1 MSAPTMLATQIRP
14 RDRYLRA
21 ANLESHEEQA
31 EHYIPTS
38 RALEVLR
45 RLVHSMEDSTV
56 GRSWSLTGPYG
67 AGKSSF
73 ALFLRTLLGPPGDLR
88 QAAERALGDADE
100 TLLKELVAARS
111 SLGAEDGFVLATTTC
126 QQEPVA
132 DSLLRALVIGTQ
144 RALAQAQADCSR

>member
-1 MSAPTMLATQIRP
+1 MTALTMLDTQIQPKERF
-14 RDRYLRA
+14 LRA
-21 ANLESHEEQA
+21 ANLESHQEQA

-45 RLVHSMEDSTV
+45 RLVHSMEDSTG

-73 ALFLRTLLGPPGDLR
+73 ALFLRTLLGPAETRRDT
-88 QAAERALGDADE
+88 AERALGDADE
-100 TLLKELVAARS
+100 PLLRELIAARS
-111 SLGAEDGFVLATTTC
+111 ALGAADGFVLATTTC

-132 DSLLRALVIGTQ
+132 DSLLRALTIGTEA
-144 RALAQAQADCSR
+144 R